1 MENEQYVNPFAPEVD
16 LNLGEVQTL
25 GTIETTKPDEPV
37 VVEIPTDEIKPFD
50 LGVLASNEEQGG
62 TPVLEVDSNLEQVN
76 TGVSSDFTP
85 DYSHLSDFVEPT
97 INEPT
102 LDTTEPTETMFVV
115 PEVTPVINQVIDVE
129 PVMEIVPNMEEAPT
143 PESIM
148 ESDPVVE
155 EPSSVVNSSIPEV
168 HFETSPEA
176 SNVTLE
182 DSRGISSEYDP
193 EAMDREIQ
201 TLDETNRNLSETIQ
215 KTSDNLQR
223 VFEENKAIMEQVQ
236 QTTLAIKETG
246 IKLRI
251 RGIEEAT
258 KKRES
263 LETQLAELDQKF
275 EGASKQTAELKAMLD
290 RNNATLEQL
299 TMSLEKLEAR
309 TAQEVGQS
317 ILLRPAA

>member
-1 MENEQYVNPFAPEVD
+1 MIDMENEQYVNPFAPEVD

-62 TPVLEVDSNLEQVN
+62 APVLENDSTFEQISPEN
-76 TGVSSDFTP
+76 NFDFTP
-85 DYSHLSDFVEPT
+85 DYSHLSDFVEPPV
-97 INEPT
+97 E
-102 LDTTEPTETMFVV
+102 EPTETMFVV
-115 PEVTPVINQVIDVE
+115 PEVTPVVNQVLDAGIVKE
-129 PVMEIVPNMEEAPT
+129 PVPIMEEVATDSPALT
-143 PESIM
+143 M
-148 ESDPVVE
+148 EETNLVGDNLTS
-155 EPSSVVNSSIPEV
+155 EV
-168 HFETSPEA
+168 HFEPVPEA